1 MTIKTQNGKVIT
13 KGGKV
18 SCECCEEGC
27 CMYPAEAYGTLYQFE
42 DLPDEIEFKYTNFNE
57 GGFFGPYT
65 MSKVQEEGLIT
76 AYRGGPDDEVAI
88 GNIVGVEWGANDG
101 GGPIAGGFCLIFD
114 YEEREINVFEAIA
127 EDLFANTYSIS
138 GPISGTV
145 TRQDKFRTTAGG
157 FAPPITIKYN
167 CGLWTG
173 GELRLSFNGIKCKW
187 TVNGNE
193 KAGFQNT
200 PVGSYAGGYTVS

>member
-1 MTIKTQNGKVIT
+1 MTIKTQGGKVIT

-18 SCECCEEGC
+18 SCTCCEEGC

-42 DLPDEIEFKYTNFNE
+42 DLPDEIEFKYTNTE
-57 GGFFGPYT
+57 QGGFFGPLT
-65 MSKVQEEGLIT
+65 MSKFQEGLAVGYI
-76 AYRGGPDDEVAI
+76 GGPDDEVV
-88 GNIVGVEWGANDG
+88 VGLNAGFEWGTSDG
-101 GGPIAGGFCLIFD
+101 GGAIQGGGFCLIFD
-114 YEEREINVFEAIA
+114 YDAELDILYEAIT

-145 TRQDKFRTTAGG
+145 TRQDKFRTTVDG
-157 FAPPITIKYN
+157 FLPITIKYN

-173 GELRLSFNGIKCKW
+173 GELRLSFNATKCKW

>member
-1 MTIKTQNGKVIT
+1 MATVAMQGDKVIL
-13 KGGKV
+13 KDGKV
-18 SCECCEEGC
+18 SCECCEEC

-42 DLPDEIEFKYTNFNE
+42 DLPDEIEFKYTNFVE

-65 MSKVQEEGLIT
+65 LPKFQEGL
-76 AYRGGPDDEVAI
+76 AVGYRGGPDDEVVVFNNA
-88 GNIVGVEWGANDG
+88 GVEWGASDG
-101 GGPIAGGFCLIFD
+101 GGALGIGGLCLIFD
-114 YEEREINVFEAIA
+114 FKFEGITTNEGFA
-127 EDLFANTYSIS
+127 EDLFADTYSIS

-145 TRQDKFRTTAGG
+145 TRQDKFRTTVDE
-157 FAPPITIKYN
+157 FLPITIKYN

-173 GELRLSFNGIKCKW
+173 GELRLSFNSTKCKW

-193 KAGFQNT
+193 KSGFQNT

>member
-13 KGGKV
+13 KDGKV
-18 SCECCEEGC
+18 SCECCEVEEC

-42 DLPDEIEFKYTNFNE
+42 DLPDEIEFKYTNPQ
-57 GGFFGPYT
+57 GGFFGPLT
-65 MSKVQEEGLIT
+65 MSKIQEGLSVG
-76 AYRGGPDDEVAI
+76 YRGGPNDEVVVFNNSSFSWDA
-88 GNIVGVEWGANDG
+88 ADG
-101 GGPIAGGFCLIFD
+101 GGAIPGGGFCLIFD
-114 YEEREINVFEAIA
+114 YDAELDILFEAIT

-145 TRQDKFRTTAGG
+145 TRRDKFRTTVDE
-157 FAPPITIKYN
+157 FAPITIKYN
-167 CGLWTG
+167 CGLWTE
-173 GELRLSFNGIKCKW
+173 GELRLSFNATKCKW